1 MKYKVFVDDIR
12 LAPTEYNKV
21 FRDAESF
28 LKWIKENPG
37 IELDKLSLDHDLG
50 DGKTDGTK
58 LVSELLNL
66 DVKYKNVQFHTSNGE
81 GWKNMSSKFK
91 SAQKVKAI
99 DKNVYISPYTVTVID
114 GVETVNP
121 WKFV

>member
-81 GWKNMSSKFK
+81 GWKNMYSKFK

-99 DKNVYISPYTVTVID
+99 AEYVKD
-114 GVETVNP
+114 
-121 WKFV
+121 

>member
-28 LKWIKENPG
+28 LKWIKKNPG
-37 IELDKLSLDHDLG
+37 VELDKLSLDHDLG

-66 DVKYKNVQFHTSNGE
+66 DVKYKKVQFHTSNGE
-81 GWKNMSSKFK
+81 GWKNMYSKFK

-99 DKNVYISPYTVTVID
+99 DKDVYISPYTVTVID

-121 WKFV
+121 WKFA